1 MSASLPVESSA
12 MLQKGS
18 ARDAGFTLVEVMLAL
33 AVSAIVLAA
42 IGGVF
47 FSAMRLRERTA
58 ALLDEA
64 APMQQALNYL
74 RRDLKGAV
82 GPGGVMES
90 DFRDGDVE
98 TAVGQGFGLQF
109 CTTTGIVKDS
119 APWGDIQEV
128 VYQLKDPTVRNST
141 TGGRDLVRSITRNL
155 LATSAP
161 DYQDQVLL
169 SNVKSVDFFC
179 FDGSQWRDNW
189 DTTMSDTNLPSAVR
203 VRIQMASPTGDSAN
217 NTATEMVVPLMIQ
230 PIGTNQTSAATSSTP

>member
-1 MSASLPVESSA
+1 MISQERLATLGA
-12 MLQKGS
+12 
-18 ARDAGFTLVEVMLAL
+18 FTLVEVMLAL

-47 FSAMRLRERTA
+47 FSAMRLRERTT
-58 ALLDEA
+58 ALLDDA
-64 APMQQALNYL
+64 APMQQALSFL

-82 GPGGVMES
+82 GPGGVLES
-90 DFRDGDVE
+90 DFRDGNVE

-109 CTTTGIVKDS
+109 CTTTGVVKDS

-128 VYQLKDPTVRNST
+128 IYQLKDPTERNANTS
-141 TGGRDLVRSITRNL
+141 GRDLVRSITRNL

-189 DTTMSDTNLPSAVR
+189 DTGLSDTNLPSAVR
-203 VRIQMASPTGDSAN
+203 VRIQMAGPAGYNASTEPL
-217 NTATEMVVPLMIQ
+217 EMVVPLMVQ
-230 PIGTNQTSAATSSTP
+230 LRGTNQTSTATNTTP